1 MANSVR
7 QKIYPIS
14 DKALLLHLFDH
25 VRDLFNFVRETLI
38 FPFLDANTYQVS

>member
-7 QKIYPIS
+7 QKMYPIS
-14 DKALLLHLFDH
+14 ALLLHLFDH

-38 FPFLDANTYQVS
+38 FPFLDVNTYQVS